1 MEKKYEFIS
10 FGNYVDD
17 RGMAKI
23 CQALEE
29 GKVVYAN
36 CSCIG
41 HTRAHTEE
49 LNAEHYLLKKYGHRL
64 LILDGEDAKPF
75 HGEFFSDVPL
85 YKLINKEV

>member
-23 CQALEE
+23 CQALEA

-41 HTRAHTEE
+41 HTRADCEE
-49 LNAEHYLLKKYGHRL
+49 LNAKHYLLKKYGHRI
-64 LILDGEDAKPF
+64 LIIDGEEAKPF
-75 HGEFFSDVPL
+75 HCGFHNDVPL
-85 YKLINKEV
+85 YKLIDKEA